1 MGKDSHSH
9 SSSPKRKTAGKQGK
23 HPVPPPGFTRS
34 TCGVGHACHNPLCYR
49 SVNDP
54 TIFWDKKASKKP
66 YYPPGKSKYD
76 IMDLQFDHVARKKQ
90 KKLKKQY
97 KKDKHRKAINK
108 ELEELSNDADKFKK
122 VVDERGAKLKLPPT
136 LPTRRVKRPPGRMQ
150 DLKDKGFLIP
160 GTPEYEA
167 EIRRL
172 KDEGILH
179 SEGEDRTEDKK
190 ME

>member
-1 MGKDSHSH
+1 MGKHSH
-9 SSSPKRKTAGKQGK
+9 SSSPKRDKGKQGK

-49 SVNDP
+49 SVVDP
-54 TIFWDKKASKKP
+54 SIYWDKKASKKP

-76 IMDLQFDHVARKKQ
+76 LMDLQFDHIERKKQ

-108 ELEELSNDADKFKK
+108 ELEELTNDADKFKK

-136 LPTRRVKRPPGRMQ
+136 LPTQHKKGRVSMMTS
-150 DLKDKGFLIP
+150 LKDKGFLIP

-167 EIRRL
+167 EIKRL

-179 SEGEDRTEDKK
+179 SEGEDKTEDKK

>member
-1 MGKDSHSH
+1 MGKHSHSH
-9 SSSPKRKTAGKQGK
+9 SSSPKRKTIGKQGK

-76 IMDLQFDHVARKKQ
+76 IMDLQYDHFERKKQ

-122 VVDERGAKLKLPPT
+122 VVNERT
-136 LPTRRVKRPPGRMQ
+136 LPTRPKAGRKIGRMQ

-167 EIRRL
+167 EIKRL

-179 SEGEDRTEDKK
+179 SEGESKTEDKK